1 MTQYQDLP
9 VYRHRNE
16 ILTALSNNQVIV
28 VESPT
33 GSGKTTQIPL
43 ILKDAGYA
51 ELGVIGITQPRRI
64 AAMSVSEYIKKQIND
79 EGTYCGYTMRFH
91 DTTDKN
97 TRIKIMTDGI
107 LLQEV
112 KDDPILS
119 RYSVIM
125 VDEAHER
132 SLNIDFILGLLKEII
147 RERKDLKIIISSA
160 TINTQ
165 VFSSFFDSAPI
176 VSIDSRPYPVSVFY
190 KPMTLDKEHEE
201 EYYLQIQAIIKSVHE
216 KEDGGDVLVFLPGEA
231 EIKTCIQSLYGSEL
245 MDARELDIYPLYGR
259 LSKEDQEKV
268 FTPTTP
274 GHTKV
279 VVSTNIA
286 ETSLTID
293 GIRCVIDSGW
303 CKINYYNQRNF
314 TSALIPS
321 LISKASA
328 DQRKGRAGRTA
339 PGVCWRLYNEENYN
353 RRREYSEEEI
363 LHSDLAEVVLRMCE
377 LGIYH
382 LTSFPFITP
391 PQFKALES
399 AIDTLKYIGAV
410 KDNLH
415 LTKIGELMIRFPL
428 IPRLSRVMVEAIL
441 NYPSSISDVSIAVAF
456 LSTKTPFIMP
466 PGEELEARDVHHSLV
481 DNPNGDFAAWL
492 NLYKR
497 YESIRGEKARESFCN
512 NRYLDKQT
520 MDEICHI
527 KSQLLEIVEEIGLPV
542 VEGKT
547 NIGEYLIC
555 LASGLR
561 QYICKRVD
569 KFSYRSVKADEI
581 LIHPGSSWFSNKPEY
596 ILAGEIVQTTKMYA
610 RSVSPLK
617 PMWINAIDPFLLKEL
632 EKKNGEK
639 KKEVKAKVK
648 GPNTSVA
655 SLEPYRVGS
664 SHKGKGKF
672 VVPLTDLP
680 QVKTRSSVQIWLK
693 CGNCISLKSVKTSK
707 IDKELSLIPIKKDP
721 LKDKPK
727 KAITPE
733 SSDDEIISFLT
744 YLLKPYKSGK
754 NNFVF
759 LSLRE
764 NEGKYSLIPEASI
777 ESGVRETIYSLSSLL
792 EMIPKSRKTARKRI
806 NGILSAYERAI
817 DLGED

>member
-1 MTQYQDLP
+1 MTQYKDLP

-16 ILTALSNNQVIV
+16 ILEALSNNQVIV

-51 ELGVIGITQPRRI
+51 EMGVIGITQPRRI
-64 AAMSVSEYIKKQIND
+64 AAMSVSEFIKKQIND

-91 DTTDKN
+91 DTTDKS

-112 KDDPILS
+112 KADPILS

-132 SLNIDFILGLLKEII
+132 SLNIDFILGMLKEII

-160 TINTQ
+160 TINTE

-190 KPMTLDKEHEE
+190 KPLTLDKEHEDQ
-201 EYYLQIQAIIKSVHE
+201 YYLEIQSIIKNVHN

-231 EIKTCIQSLYGSEL
+231 EIKACIQSLYGSEL
-245 MDARELDIYPLYGR
+245 IDSRELDIYPLYGR

-339 PGVCWRLYNEENYN
+339 PGICWRLYSEENYS
-353 RRREYSEEEI
+353 RRREFSEEEI

-377 LGIYH
+377 LGIYNP
-382 LTSFPFITP
+382 TSFPFITK
-391 PQFKALES
+391 PQSKALQS
-399 AIDTLKYIGAV
+399 AIETLKYIGAV

-415 LTKIGELMIRFPL
+415 LTRIGELMIRFPL
-428 IPRLSRVMVEAIL
+428 IPRLSRVMVESIL
-441 NYPSSISDVSIAVAF
+441 NYPSSIIDVSIAVAF

-466 PGEELEARDVHHSLV
+466 AGEELEARDIHHSLV
-481 DNPNGDFAAWL
+481 DNPHGDFAAWL
-492 NLYKR
+492 SLYKR
-497 YESIRGEKARESFCN
+497 YVKLKGEKAKEGFCS

-527 KSQLLEIVEEIGLPV
+527 TSQLLDIVEEIGLPIS
-542 VEGKT
+542 EGET
-547 NIGEYLIC
+547 NIREYLIC

-569 KFSYRSVKADEI
+569 KFSYRSVTADEI

-596 ILAGEIVQTTKMYA
+596 LLAGEIVQTTKMYA

-617 PMWINAIDPFLLKEL
+617 PDWIKAIDPLLLKEL
-632 EKKNGEK
+632 EKKPEVK
-639 KKEVKAKVK
+639 KKQEKAKVN
-648 GPNTSVA
+648 GPNTSTS
-655 SLEPYRVGS
+655 SLEPYKVGA
-664 SHKGKGKF
+664 SHKGKGKY
-672 VVPLTDLP
+672 VVPLTELSR
-680 QVKTRSSVQIWLK
+680 VKTRSSVPIWLK
-693 CGNCISLKSVKTSK
+693 CGSCISLKSIKTSK
-707 IDKELSLIPIKKDP
+707 IDKELSIIPIKKEP
-721 LKDKPK
+721 LKEKPN

-733 SSDDEIISFLT
+733 SNENEIIAFLT

-764 NEGKYSLIPEASI
+764 NNGRYSFVPEPSI
-777 ESGVRETIYSLSSLL
+777 ENGVRESIYSLSSLL
-792 EMIPKSRKTARKRI
+792 EMVPKSNKKARQRI
-806 NGILSAYERAI
+806 NGILTAYERAI

>member
-1 MTQYQDLP
+1 MTQYKDLP
-9 VYRHRNE
+9 VYRHRNQ
-16 ILTALSNNQVIV
+16 ILQALTDNQVIV

-51 ELGVIGITQPRRI
+51 ESGVIGITQPRRI
-64 AAMSVSEYIKKQIND
+64 AAMSVSEFIKNQIKD

-112 KDDPILS
+112 KQDPLLS

-160 TINTQ
+160 TINTS
-165 VFSSFFDSAPI
+165 VFSSFFEDAPI
-176 VSIDSRPYPVSVFY
+176 VSIDSRPFPVSVYY
-190 KPMTLDKEHEE
+190 KPLTLDKEHEDK
-201 EYYLQIQAIIKSVHE
+201 YYMEIQAIIKSVHE

-231 EIKTCIQSLYGSEL
+231 EIKACIQSLYGSEL
-245 MDARELDIYPLYGR
+245 MDSSLLDIYPLYGR
-259 LSKEDQEKV
+259 LSKEEQEKV

-339 PGVCWRLYNEENYN
+339 PGVCWRLYSEDNYD

-377 LGIYH
+377 LGIYN
-382 LTSFPFITP
+382 LTSFPFITS
-391 PQFKALES
+391 PQTKALQS
-399 AIDTLKYIGAV
+399 AIETLKYIGAI
-410 KDNLH
+410 KDDLH
-415 LTKIGELMIRFPL
+415 LTSIGEMMIRFPL
-428 IPRLSRVMVEAIL
+428 IPRLSRVMVESIL
-441 NYPSSISDVSIAVAF
+441 NYPSAIEDVSIAVAF

-466 PGEELEARDVHHSLV
+466 PGEELEARDIHHALV

-492 NLYKR
+492 
-497 YESIRGEKARESFCN
+497 SIFDQYVKLRGEKARESFCQK
-512 NRYLDKQT
+512 RYLDKQT
-520 MDEICHI
+520 MDEIHHI
-527 KSQLLEIVEEIGLPV
+527 KNQLLDIVGELGLAIGQS
-542 VEGKT
+542 KN

-555 LASGLR
+555 LSSGLR
-561 QYICKRVD
+561 QYICKKMN
-569 KFSYRSVKADEI
+569 KFSYRSVTADEI
-581 LIHPGSSWFSNKPEY
+581 LIHPGSSWFNNKPEY

-610 RSVSPLK
+610 SSVSPLK
-617 PMWINAIDPFLLKEL
+617 PDWIKAIDPLLLKEL
-632 EKKNGEK
+632 SKKNEEK
-639 KKEVKAKVK
+639 KKETTKKVN
-648 GPNTSVA
+648 GPNTSLTT
-655 SLEPYRVGS
+655 LEPYRVGS
-664 SHKGKGKF
+664 SSKGKGKF
-672 VVPLTDLP
+672 VVPLSDLKN
-680 QVKTRSSVQIWLK
+680 VKTRSSVQIWLK
-693 CGNCISLKSVKTSK
+693 CGNCISLKSIKTSK
-707 IDKELSLIPIKKDP
+707 IDKELSLIPIKNIP
-721 LKDKPK
+721 LRDKPK
-727 KAITPE
+727 RSLSPTDTEGEIT
-733 SSDDEIISFLT
+733 SFLS

-754 NNFVF
+754 NNFLF

-764 NEGKYSLIPEASI
+764 KEGKYSLVPEASI
-777 ESGVRETIYSLSSLL
+777 ENGVRETIYSLSSLL
-792 EMIPKSRKTARKRI
+792 EMVPKSNKQARRRI
-806 NGILSAYERAI
+806 NNILTTYERAI